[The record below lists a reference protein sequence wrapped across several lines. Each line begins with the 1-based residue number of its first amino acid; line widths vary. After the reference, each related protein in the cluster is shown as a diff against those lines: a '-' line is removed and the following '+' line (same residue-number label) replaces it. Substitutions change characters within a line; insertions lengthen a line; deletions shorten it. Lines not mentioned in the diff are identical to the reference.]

1 MTSHKPEE
9 TTALIVQALARAGQR
24 GVLLSGWGALQV
36 SALPGTIF
44 MLGTIPFSWLFPR
57 MAAIVHHGGA
67 GTTGAALRAGAPSL
81 VVPFFAD
88 QPFWGRRVSELGVG
102 PRPISQGQLTVE
114 RLAEAIGTM
123 VSDEAMRGRAAAL
136 GARIRGEDGV
146 ACAVDVLEQIAK
158 QCVMRGGTS

>member
-1 MTSHKPEE
+1 MRVAVIASGSRGDVEPYV
-9 TTALIVQALARAGQR
+9 ALSKGLQKAGHGVRVVTHENYRALVEGQ
-24 GVLLSGWGALQV
+24 GLELWPV
-36 SALPGTIF
+36 
-44 MLGTIPFSWLFPR
+44 
-57 MAAIVHHGGA
+57 
-67 GTTGAALRAGAPSL
+67 RAGAPSL

-102 PRPISQGQLTVE
+102 PRPISQGQLTVG
-114 RLAEAIGTM
+114 RLAEAIRTM

-158 QCVMRGGTS
+158 QCAMRGGTS